1 VSDWLGLLRAIA
13 DAGDAIALQHFRRH
27 DLRVE
32 TKADDSPVTIADRAI
47 EEAARRLTRERHP
60 DLGVY
65 GEEEGDT
72 SGSRPTRLIIDPIDG
87 TRNFVRGIPVFA
99 TLLAI
104 EQNGEVVAGL
114 VSAPALH
121 VRWHA
126 SRGGGVFCGEQ
137 RLQVSHVTDLAA
149 ATLFHGSIGGH
160 SEDAPPSGFLTLA
173 RQVAR
178 TRGFGDFYQ
187 HVLVAA
193 GAGEIAVDPRVKP
206 WDIGPLQLMVEE
218 AGGRA
223 TSLAGERTIYGGSL
237 VTSNGRMHDVALAS
251 LVEDTENRGA
261 EAQRGEDGVDL
272 SRSPHH
278 DS

>member
-13 DAGDAIALQHFRRH
+13 DAGDAIALQHFGRR

-32 TKADDSPVTIADRAI
+32 TKPDDSPVTIADRAI
-47 EEAARRLTRERHP
+47 EDAARRLIRERHP

-72 SGSRPTRLIIDPIDG
+72 SGARPTRLIIDPIDG
-87 TRNFVRGIPVFA
+87 TRNFVRGIPLFA

-104 EQNGEVVAGL
+104 EQDGEVVAGL

-121 VRWHA
+121 LRWHA
-126 SRGGGVFCGEQ
+126 SRGGGAFCGER
-137 RLQVSHVTDLAA
+137 RLRVSETTTLGA
-149 ATLFHGSIGGH
+149 ATMFHGSIGGH
-160 SEDAPPSGFLTLA
+160 SEVQPPPGFFGLA
-173 RQVAR
+173 AQVQR

-193 GAGEIAVDPRVKP
+193 GAGEIAVDPAVKP
-206 WDIGPLQLMVEE
+206 WDIGPLVLLAEE

-223 TSLAGERTIYGGSL
+223 TSLGGERTLYGGSL
-237 VTSNGRMHDVALAS
+237 VTSNRRLHGEVLAALMGRRAG
-251 LVEDTENRGA
+251 DTG
-261 EAQRGEDGVDL
+261 
-272 SRSPHH
+272 
-278 DS
+278 